1 MTLGVLNIPVYPS
14 LSSKV
19 ARDNDKQTYGVKL
32 TLENNRRYTMK
43 DLRGIEER
51 LKNAEYYSSLNAL
64 EASVKNKQLFN
75 SSGFDRFK
83 NGFFVENFDGHN
95 LSDTTKRVIEH
106 QLIEIKNQLRPY
118 FKRRDSHGEKINR

>member
-1 MTLGVLNIPVYPS
+1 MFPS

-19 ARDNDKQTYGVKL
+19 RDNNKGKSVRL

-43 DLRGIEER
+43 DLSETEPETV
-51 LKNAEYYSSLNAL
+51 NAEYYSSLNAL

-83 NGFFVENFDGHN
+83 NSFVE
-95 LSDTTKRVIEH
+95 K
-106 QLIEIKNQLRPY
+106 P
-118 FKRRDSHGEKINR
+118 

>member
-1 MTLGVLNIPVYPS
+1 MTLGVLDMPVFPS

-19 ARDNDKQTYGVKL
+19 ARDNNKGAYGVRL

-43 DLRGIEER
+43 DLRGIDQR

-95 LSDTTKRVIEH
+95 LSDSTK
-106 QLIEIKNQLRPY
+106 KGY
-118 FKRRDSHGEKINR
+118 KY